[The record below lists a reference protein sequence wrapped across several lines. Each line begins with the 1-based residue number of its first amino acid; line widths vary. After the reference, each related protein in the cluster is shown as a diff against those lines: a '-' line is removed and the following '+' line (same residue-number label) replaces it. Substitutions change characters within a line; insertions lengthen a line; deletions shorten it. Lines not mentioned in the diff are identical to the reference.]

1 MLRKTLTPTARTQVH
16 PFAQSTNL
24 GILGA
29 RYKTPGSPR
38 YSKALLSLIK
48 CCLEVEVEDRVS
60 SAELCDLVMTAMKG
74 ESVSTS
80 KKKKKK
86 KEDTTTKK
94 EKKKKKK
101 KKKKVAKRKSQTKDT
116 VESLFE
122 DLQLEA
128 DDDEEEEEEEEEE
141 DVRQDE
147 KVVSSSDRSYS
158 VHRDDLSDK
167 EKQVA
172 EFATCS
178 FAHARRALIESE
190 GDVQKAIE
198 SVLNGRVTSP
208 RKDTQQKKKP
218 SDEDSFA
225 MWSDEDNSFFNQEE
239 ASSAPSNNDDEIW
252 GVVGGDNDGDDD
264 QGGDIAAAGGGSDD
278 GFDDDFFN

>member
-1 MLRKTLTPTARTQVH
+1 M
-16 PFAQSTNL
+16 QSTNL

-74 ESVSTS
+74 ESVSTT

-86 KEDTTTKK
+86 KKDTTTKK

-101 KKKKVAKRKSQTKDT
+101 KKKVSKRKSQTKDT

-128 DDDEEEEEEEEEE
+128 DDDEEEEE

-225 MWSDEDNSFFNQEE
+225 MWSDEDDSFFNQEE

-252 GVVGGDNDGDDD
+252 GVVGGDDGGDDDD
-264 QGGDIAAAGGGSDD
+264 QGGEDIASAGGVDSDD
-278 GFDDDFFN
+278 GFDDDFFK